1 MEQKLELLL
10 DNSQLPVLRQPLILA
25 VDDDEDNLV
34 LLTEVLEAMKCS
46 VISATKGQTA
56 LELAQNCQPDL
67 IVLDVMLPDVN
78 GLEVVHHLRQNPQT
92 MTIPVI
98 AVTAMA
104 RAEDR
109 ERVLL
114 AGCDNYISKPY
125 ILDELEVLVRS
136 YLDQI
141 PFASSLKDCC

>member
-1 MEQKLELLL
+1 MELLL
-10 DNSQLPVLRQPLILA
+10 DNGQLPALSQPLILA

-46 VISATKGQTA
+46 VISATHGQTA
-56 LELAQNCQPDL
+56 LKLAQNCHPDL
-67 IVLDVMLPDVN
+67 ILLDVMLPDVN

-92 MTIPVI
+92 MTVPVI

-109 ERVLL
+109 ERVLS

-125 ILDELEVLVRS
+125 MLDDLEVLVRS

>member
-1 MEQKLELLL
+1 MELLL
-10 DNSQLPVLRQPLILA
+10 DNGQLPALSQPLILA

-46 VISATKGQTA
+46 VISATHGQTA
-56 LELAQNCQPDL
+56 LKLAQNCQPDL
-67 IVLDVMLPDVN
+67 ILLDVMLPDVN

-125 ILDELEVLVRS
+125 MLDDLEVLVRS